1 MKGSLPPPFPFLRH
15 CKVVPWYSS
24 MHTIFKDERTQ
35 ATRQIPNDARE
46 KRKKRKE
53 KESWGR
59 WLLESHE
66 IRSNWYLI
74 CRNSWFGARIFAILK
89 LGGYKIAIQWFARN
103 CKKYIIHKTICYL
116 RFPNFSSRPAVLAAR
131 RSHCP
136 NLATKIFESSGFD
149 APTIHAHCTLS

>member
-1 MKGSLPPPFPFLRH
+1 MKGSLPPSSRFSGIVRWSPDTPVCIPFSRMKEPKPQGKFQLMPG
-15 CKVVPWYSS
+15 K
-24 MHTIFKDERTQ
+24 KE
-35 ATRQIPNDARE
+35 
-46 KRKKRKE
+46 KKRKG
-53 KESWGR
+53 KEYQGR
-59 WLLESHE
+59 RLLESHE

-136 NLATKIFESSGFD
+136 NLATKISESNGFD